1 MAVQTL
7 EDNSGTVDASVPSG
21 RAMDTLHINVDAEV
35 ETHKISHDQMLS
47 SYHSI
52 VRIPIEQFQFRFV
65 ALAIRQF
72 QRHVSDIQR

>member
-7 EDNSGTVDASVPSG
+7 EDNSGTVDASVPSR
-21 RAMDTLHINVDAEV
+21 RATDTLHINVDAEV
-35 ETHKISHDQMLS
+35 ETQKISLDQMLS

-65 ALAIRQF
+65 ALAIRLF

>member
-7 EDNSGTVDASVPSG
+7 ENNSGTVGASVPSG
-21 RAMDTLHINVDAEV
+21 RATDTLHINVDAEV
-35 ETHKISHDQMLS
+35 ETQKISLDRMLS

-52 VRIPIEQFQFRFV
+52 VRIPIEQFQLRFV